1 MVEYLS
7 GGRIQGSSTATA
19 TATYE
24 PELDNN
30 SASKW
35 VIQDSGAINLNTSNS
50 RVDFSTKRDNSNNTL
65 SYDLGSNLSATW
77 VLRYKFNASTFSES
91 ENSWLTVG
99 FRSVDSATPV
109 NDGSTNF
116 DAFGCFVMNGSS
128 LSSKKRLGMHS
139 ATASNNLTE
148 HQNRLE
154 GVTYSTS
161 TDYYVEVVRT
171 GTTTGTVT
179 FRTGSHTG
187 TVFKTYSYSGGN
199 NATNLR
205 YLTISDLADNVSG
218 DSTLVGTI
226 TDIEIYDNATSTTT
240 DEKTTLTNVPDNT
253 RYEETDTRKIYR
265 RVTET
270 IDGSDLK
277 VYIKF
282 DDSSGS
288 PTNDAGNVTG
298 NDSLGTA
305 ANITLTG
312 TGTTLY
318 DQTGTP
324 SKLGNAMEFPATS
337 STSGVYGDFGTS
349 TSQFNFLHGGTPTWT
364 IAFWY
369 KTSTAGGT
377 NRAILRSAVGDSV
390 AGITIY
396 FYSNNLRVYIAKTG
410 GGNNQPI
417 NSNDNGSDFTSFSS
431 DGNWH
436 FYVITMDFNLTSQ
449 TLKMSKDD
457 GARTTANKSANACS
471 SISTNSDYALGF
483 RHSPS
488 NGSGFIPPTAQMAEL
503 SIWNR
508 VLTDEEITTL
518 YNSGSGFQLDTGD
531 KVWKER
537 NTA

>member
-1 MVEYLS
+1 MVEALS
-7 GGRIQGSSTATA
+7 GGRWQGSSTAEA
-19 TATYE
+19 TPT
-24 PELDNN
+24 
-30 SASKW
+30 K
-35 VIQDSGAINLNTSNS
+35 SNS
-50 RVDFSTKRDNSNNTL
+50 NFGSWTTTGSQVTESSNVISFDITTRTSTHICSQ
-65 SYDLGSNLSATW
+65 DLGSALSDDKWILRGKLNYTTLTGGGGSTVYFEVGIGSSATG
-77 VLRYKFNASTFSES
+77 VI
-91 ENSWLTVG
+91 
-99 FRSVDSATPV
+99 D
-109 NDGSTNF
+109 NDGVEIDFIGLQQRMAS
-116 DAFGCFVMNGSS
+116 GSS
-128 LSSKKRLGMHS
+128 DTGWGLVGYDSSGGL
-139 ATASNNLTE
+139 NNPESPKIDTDS
-148 HQNRLE
+148 
-154 GVTYSTS
+154 STG
-161 TDYYVEVVRT
+161 TDYYFEIKRT
-171 GTTTGTVT
+171 ADNAMSIGIYNSSSYDTLVTGMPLETKSIAT
-179 FRTGSHTG
+179 SITG
-187 TVFKTYSYSGGN
+187 
-199 NATNLR
+199 LR
-205 YLTISDLADNVSG
+205 YLRISNGQVASESSTGNVIEGTISDLKVWNN
-218 DSTLVGTI
+218 TT
-226 TDIEIYDNATSTTT
+226 EATE
-240 DEKTTLTNVPDNT
+240 DEKDSLTNVPANT

-277 VYIKF
+277 AYIKF

-377 NRAILRSAVGDSV
+377 NRAILRTAVGDTV

-417 NSNDNGSDFTSFSS
+417 NSNDDGSDFTSFSS

-436 FYVITMDFNLTSQ
+436 FYVITMDFNLASQ

-488 NGSGFIPPTAQMAEL
+488 NGSGYIPPTAQMAEL

-508 VLTDEEITTL
+508 VLTDAEITTL